1 LINNIITYNKLSKK
15 SIREKFLQVFVSCF
29 LVFLSKMYLTKTFG
43 IVKLRLTLVTY
54 LLNFLA

>member
-1 LINNIITYNKLSKK
+1 
-15 SIREKFLQVFVSCF
+15 
-29 LVFLSKMYLTKTFG
+29 MYLTKTFG